1 MEKRNRHIMLIINP
15 ISGTGSKRGLTEFAT
30 NFLSKIGYD
39 IDVVYTTGRG
49 DATRLAKKAIEQ
61 NYHAVLAAGGDG
73 TINETAAALC
83 DSNVALGIIPA
94 GSGNG
99 LARHLNIP
107 IDPIQSL
114 NVIAENNIIDC
125 DYCSV
130 NERPFFCTFGVG
142 FDATVS
148 EKFAK
153 QNKRGKFMYVKSAI
167 SEFLNYTPQ
176 EYTISANGKTFTEK
190 AFIVACCNASQYGN
204 NAYIA
209 PRASITDGLID
220 VTIVHSGT
228 PLDTAMVGVD
238 LFTGYLDRNTL
249 IHTFRTPSV
258 VITRTNEG
266 PAHLDGEPL
275 IMPDTIS
282 IECHHK
288 GLKIFIPQKD
298 VPFRPIITPVNSMW
312 NDFKIALS
320 NIFRRR

>member
-1 MEKRNRHIMLIINP
+1 MSENRQIMLIINP
-15 ISGTGSKRGLTEFAT
+15 ISGTGNKRGLAEYAT
-30 NFLSKIGYD
+30 ILLSKIGYD
-39 IDVVYTTGRG
+39 TEVVFTTGRG
-49 DATRLAKKAIEQ
+49 DATRLAKEAISK
-61 NYHAVLAAGGDG
+61 NYYAVLAAGGDG

-83 DSNVALGIIPA
+83 GSDVALGIIPA

-114 NVIAENNIIDC
+114 DVIMENNVVDC
-125 DYCSV
+125 DYCTV
-130 NERPFFCTFGVG
+130 NDRPFFCTFGGG

-153 QNKRGKFMYVKSAI
+153 QNKRGKFMYVKSAL
-167 SEFLNYTPQ
+167 SEFLNYAPQ
-176 EYTISANGKTFTEK
+176 VYTISANGKTFTEK

-258 VITRTNEG
+258 VIYRTSEG

-275 IMPDTIS
+275 IMPDTMS
-282 IECHHK
+282 IKCHHK
-288 GLKIFIPQKD
+288 GLKVFIPKNGT
-298 VPFRPIITPVNSMW
+298 PFRPIITPVNSMW
-312 NDFKIALS
+312 NDFKIAVC
-320 NIFRRR
+320 NIFRKR